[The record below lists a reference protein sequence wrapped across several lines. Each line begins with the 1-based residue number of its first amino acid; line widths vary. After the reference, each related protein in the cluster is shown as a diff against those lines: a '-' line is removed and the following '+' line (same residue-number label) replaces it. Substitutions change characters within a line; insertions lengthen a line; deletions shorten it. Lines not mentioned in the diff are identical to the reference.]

1 MPSLRRATY
10 IGLLMASLVF
20 IASGTALAAEEVLQ
34 TNIGESG
41 SWESNPLMLINGA
54 RALYGSTTSPELI
67 FSDNTPTIK
76 FSADTLVNENLFNLS
91 NFDSTDVHETVSFND
106 QPTPRWTYGA
116 QAKVDYDT
124 TRTSEPANFNAVTSP
139 VRHLGIAGTPQI
151 SFNPTPV
158 DKFAL
163 TGTAQTSQY
172 DNNTSFQDYNLYS
185 VDPTYTRAI
194 DPLDSA
200 IAGVEVQRYIT
211 TSGLATRTDAIS
223 PSIGWQK
230 SLTPRLSATASVGPQ
245 FSRQVGGGISTDWQL
260 SYNFS
265 ADVTYKGIQDTTDF
279 IASRNQY
286 PFANGSDA
294 LSTILSVTEKHA
306 INALLTANIGG
317 VYQTAD
323 YPTTP
328 GPLSFNS
335 QITGNAGL
343 TYHAT
348 EHVDVNGSYQYR
360 YETFTG
366 TSLNAQDNLVMVGVA
381 LASPILGQVNFPQTP
396 NNNHIYTYCI
406 GRARDLILKS

>member
-1 MPSLRRATY
+1 MPSLRRATH
-10 IGLLMASLVF
+10 IGLLTASLVF

-41 SWESNPLMLINGA
+41 SWESNPLMLLHGA
-54 RALYGSTTSPELI
+54 RDLYGSTTSPELI

-91 NFDSTDVHETVSFND
+91 NFDSTDIHENINFND
-106 QPTPRWTYGA
+106 QPTPRWAYGA

-124 TRTSEPANFNAVTSP
+124 SRTSEITNFNAVNGP
-139 VRHLGIAGTPQI
+139 VRHLGIYGAPQI

-163 TGTAQTSQY
+163 TGSAQSSQY
-172 DNNTSFQDYNLYS
+172 DNSVFQDYDLYT
-185 VDPTYTRAI
+185 VDPTFTRAV

-200 IAGVEVQRYIT
+200 IVGVEVQRYLT
-211 TSGLATRTDAIS
+211 TSGVALRTDAVS

-230 SLTPRLSATASVGPQ
+230 SFTPRLSATASAGPQ
-245 FSRQVGGGISTDWQL
+245 FTRQSGGGISTDWQL

-306 INALLTANIGG
+306 INELLTANIGG
-317 VYQTAD
+317 GYQTAD

-343 TYHAT
+343 TYHVT
-348 EHVDVNGSYQYR
+348 EHIDVNGSYQYR

-366 TSLNAQDNLVMVGVA
+366 TSLNAQDNLVMLGVTWH
-381 LASPILGQVNFPQTP
+381 PQSW
-396 NNNHIYTYCI
+396 
-406 GRARDLILKS
+406 GL